1 MTNNSESLLKQKS
14 QLLFAFCGIIG
25 PILFTFLIIV
35 EGFIRPGYNPI
46 VNDISDLGLGPH
58 ALIQNINFII
68 FGLLAIGL
76 ALGIGAKLPYR
87 AGKAVKWLVIIFGLG
102 TMLAGV
108 SLIFSAPGVIHA
120 SNVLTHI
127 IVSIFSFISITI
139 AQFLTWQALKGSD
152 DTLWKRYGRYSL
164 ISGLLSILTFLLFIL
179 PSSFSYSYNG
189 AAERLFVGV
198 FLVWIEVTGLIL
210 YYNWKNH

>member
-1 MTNNSESLLKQKS
+1 
-14 QLLFAFCGIIG
+14 
-25 PILFTFLIIV
+25 
-35 EGFIRPGYNPI
+35 
-46 VNDISDLGLGPH
+46 
-58 ALIQNINFII
+58 
-68 FGLLAIGL
+68 
-76 ALGIGAKLPYR
+76 
-87 AGKAVKWLVIIFGLG
+87 
-102 TMLAGV
+102 
-108 SLIFSAPGVIHA
+108 
-120 SNVLTHI
+120 
-127 IVSIFSFISITI
+127 
-139 AQFLTWQALKGSD
+139 QALKGSD